1 MQLFPLDMQASR
13 QYKVLLVDSHALVRA
28 GIRCLVERVGEFSTV
43 EEASDAE
50 SALQALDRFA
60 PDLVIT
66 NIILDAGS
74 GMDLIAD
81 IKARRPE
88 VLVMALSVHAC
99 DELVSDALRRGAT
112 AYLLTQS
119 SPGELDIALR
129 AMIQGDIYLSP
140 VVSTKLVNRFMQASA
155 LDPGLASLTPRQLEI
170 LKLIASRKS
179 TKEIAFQL
187 DLSEKTI
194 AAHRAQ
200 IMERLKVRDVVGLAL
215 FAVKH
220 GLVDKPE

>member
-1 MQLFPLDMQASR
+1 
-13 QYKVLLVDSHALVRA
+13 VRA
-28 GIRCLVERVGEFSTV
+28 GLRCLIERVGEFSIV

-50 SALQALDRFA
+50 SALHSLGRFA

-66 NIILDAGS
+66 NITLESGS
-74 GMDLIAD
+74 GLDLIAD
-81 IKARRPE
+81 IKARQPGII
-88 VLVMALSVHAC
+88 VMILSAHAC

-112 AYLLTQS
+112 AFLLTQS
-119 SPGELDIALR
+119 SPGELEIALR

-140 VVSTKLVNRFMQASA
+140 AVSTKLVNRFMQASA
-155 LDPGLASLTPRQLEI
+155 VDPGLASLTPRQLEI

-200 IMERLKVRDVVGLAL
+200 IMERLNVRDVVGLAL

>member
-1 MQLFPLDMQASR
+1 MQLFPSDMQASR

-28 GIRCLVERVGEFSTV
+28 GIRCLIERVGEFSAV
-43 EEASDAE
+43 EEAVDAE
-50 SALQALDRFA
+50 SALYALGRSA
-60 PDLVIT
+60 PDIVIT
-66 NIILDAGS
+66 NISLDSGS
-74 GMDLIAD
+74 GLDLIAD
-81 IKARRPE
+81 IKALRPE
-88 VLVMALSVHAC
+88 IMAMVISVHAC
-99 DELVSDALRRGAT
+99 DELVSDALRRGVT
-112 AYLLTQS
+112 GFLLTQS

-129 AMIQGDIYLSP
+129 ALIQGDIYLSP
-140 VVSTKLVNRFMQASA
+140 AVSTRLVNRFMQAPA

-200 IMERLKVRDVVGLAL
+200 IMERLNVRDVVGLAL

>member
-1 MQLFPLDMQASR
+1 MIL
-13 QYKVLLVDSHALVRA
+13 
-28 GIRCLVERVGEFSTV
+28 
-43 EEASDAE
+43 
-50 SALQALDRFA
+50 SA
-60 PDLVIT
+60 
-66 NIILDAGS
+66 
-74 GMDLIAD
+74 
-81 IKARRPE
+81 
-88 VLVMALSVHAC
+88 HAC

-112 AYLLTQS
+112 AFLLTQS
-119 SPGELDIALR
+119 SPGELEIALR

-140 VVSTKLVNRFMQASA
+140 AVSTKLVNRFMQASA
-155 LDPGLASLTPRQLEI
+155 VDPGLASLTPRQLEI

-200 IMERLKVRDVVGLAL
+200 IMERLNVRDVVGLAL